1 MLVGKTV
8 TKSRHEAP
16 HQLVEV
22 SRRKL
27 LRSATVIVSGAIVLA
42 GATTATH
49 AEADPAKSSQK
60 AAAYQ
65 TSPKNGQRCV
75 DCALFQ
81 APSSCQVVDGTIS
94 RAGWCNLFA
103 AKS

>member
-1 MLVGKTV
+1 MLIDKKVI
-8 TKSRHEAP
+8 KSGQEAP
-16 HQLVEV
+16 RQPTEV

-27 LRSATVIVSGAIVLA
+27 LRSATVIVSGAVVLA
-42 GATTATH
+42 GATTVTH
-49 AEADPAKSSQK
+49 VEADAAKSSQK
-60 AAAYQ
+60 AANYQ